1 MILIYIA
8 LLGFRGR
15 VAVYFL
21 MGKEAVWRVISRLAE
36 MPHERSNWDSQASL
50 RKDLVDFYRMVQ
62 LDNPLPEADLPL
74 FCTDEARTKALLN
87 LYSKENGGNFEALK
101 ARPMEPRIQ
110 NQIESKIIRSLSGW
124 KVLEPDLAKIFDV
137 VVHTLFFQASE
148 GYGGG
153 SLASALG
160 VIWVGENEHWEG
172 KDWQEFL
179 LHELTHQLLFLDAYL
194 EMHFDNWDA
203 LVLSDSQVYSAIL
216 KRPRPFHLAYHGLFV
231 VYEVLSFRR
240 LLGEPAEPKVHA
252 PSAEL
257 LPEALKSAAHL
268 AEVDGQRNLMTKRS
282 RFLLARVTEGLQAL
296 Q

>member
-172 KDWQEFL
+172 KDWQEFCFMNSLTSCYFLMPIWKCTLIIGTL
-179 LHELTHQLLFLDAYL
+179 LYFLIPRSIRLFSSGLA
-194 EMHFDNWDA
+194 
-203 LVLSDSQVYSAIL
+203 
-216 KRPRPFHLAYHGLFV
+216 PFTWLIMGSLWF
-231 VYEVLSFRR
+231 
-240 LLGEPAEPKVHA
+240 
-252 PSAEL
+252 
-257 LPEALKSAAHL
+257 
-268 AEVDGQRNLMTKRS
+268 M
-282 RFLLARVTEGLQAL
+282 RFLAFVDSWVSRPSPKYMLPQRSCSLKH
-296 Q
+296 